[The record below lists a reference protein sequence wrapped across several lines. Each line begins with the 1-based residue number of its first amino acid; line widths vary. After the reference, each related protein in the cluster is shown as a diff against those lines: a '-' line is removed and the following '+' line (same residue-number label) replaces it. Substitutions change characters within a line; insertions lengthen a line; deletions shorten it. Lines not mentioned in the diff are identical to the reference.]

1 MKTQL
6 TAAGLLAA
14 TALAW
19 AASDPVI
26 MTVNG
31 VDVPKSEFEYLYHK
45 NSQQQLDPR
54 PLEEYVE
61 MFKIYKLKVADA
73 RANGIDT
80 TAAFRS
86 EMAQYASELAA
97 PYLSDST
104 YINKLVDVTLDRMK
118 TEAEARHVML
128 YKGDGVSTRR
138 ANRALADSI
147 RGVLLSGGDLAALAA
162 EFSVDRNSATEGG
175 SMGFITAG
183 KFPYNFETA
192 VFETAEGV
200 VAPLVESPY
209 GYHVVVGGKKRPA
222 NGSVLTRHILVMA
235 PKGVPEQVDASA
247 KAKADSIHQ
256 LLVAD
261 PERFAELAQQFSD
274 DRRSGQEG
282 GMLPWFQAGE
292 MIPLFSDA
300 AFALADGQLS
310 EPIRT
315 QVGYHIIQRLQSRPV
330 EDAAALR
337 PGIVSRITNPQD
349 ERYQM
354 VVDDRT
360 ARFAKKFKASLNK
373 PVVAAMR
380 ADACELG
387 LDSAFFAKYG
397 SAPESRAVLLTIGKR
412 PVTVG
417 EFIADAKGKTFTK
430 FTEPEVQLDREIN
443 GYFSRLLNAEA
454 EARLEKEQPDYRN
467 LLNEYREGSLLYE
480 ISLQRV
486 WDKAS
491 RDREGLE
498 QFYAAHRDDYRWQE
512 PHVKGYLVQAAGDSI
527 AEQMRERLQ
536 TAPKDSVVRTFRKA
550 FGAKQGQIERVLATK
565 GQNPMIDNLMFGGEP
580 VQPQNS
586 AYTTYF
592 LFDARLL
599 DEPDELN
606 DVRSLVT
613 NDYQTW
619 LEQQW
624 INELK
629 EKYPVSVNEKV
640 LRKVK

>member
-1 MKTQL
+1 MKTPL
-6 TAAGLLAA
+6 MAACALAA

-19 AASDPVI
+19 AATDPVI

-80 TAAFRS
+80 TAAYRS
-86 EMAQYASELAA
+86 EMAQYATELAA

-104 YINKLVDVTLDRMK
+104 YVNELADETLARLK
-118 TEAEARHVML
+118 TEAEARHIMF
-128 YKGDGVSTRR
+128 YKGDGIQARR
-138 ANRALADSI
+138 ANRALADSV
-147 RGVLLSGGDLAALAA
+147 RTVLVNGGDLSALAR
-162 EFSVDRNSATEGG
+162 EYSVDRNSATNGG
-175 SMGFITAG
+175 VMGFITAG
-183 KFPYNFETA
+183 KFPYSFETA
-192 VFETAEGV
+192 VFTTPEGT

-209 GYHVVVGGKKRPA
+209 GYHIVVGGKKRPA
-222 NGSVLTRHILVMA
+222 QGSVLTRHILVFAQQDA
-235 PKGVPEQVDASA
+235 PADVDAAA
-247 KAKADSIHQ
+247 KAKADSIYQ
-256 LLVAD
+256 LLAAD
-261 PERFAELAQQFSD
+261 TERFAELAEQLSD
-274 DRRSGQEG
+274 DKRSGKEG

-292 MIPLFSDA
+292 MIPQFSDA

-310 EPIRT
+310 EPVRT

-330 EDAAALR
+330 DDAATLR
-337 PGIVSRITNPQD
+337 PGIVSRITSPQD

-360 ARFAKKFKASLNK
+360 ARFAKKYKGALNRRT
-373 PVVAAMR
+373 VDAML
-380 ADACELG
+380 ADAKELG
-387 LDSAFFAKYG
+387 LDSLFRDKYT
-397 SAPESRAVLLTIGKR
+397 SAPESAAVLLTIGKR
-412 PVTVG
+412 PVTV
-417 EFIADAKGKTFTK
+417 ADFMAETASKNYSNFV
-430 FTEPEVQLDREIN
+430 EPEMQLEREIN

-480 ISLQRV
+480 VSLQRV

-498 QFYAAHRDDYRWQE
+498 AYYDAHRADYRWKE
-512 PHVKGYLVQAAGDSI
+512 PHVKGYLIQAADDSI
-527 AEQMRERLQ
+527 ADVIRVTLEA
-536 TAPKDSVVRTFRKA
+536 APKDSVVRTFRKE
-550 FGAKQGQIERVLATK
+550 FSAKQGQIERVLATQ
-565 GQNPMIDNLMFGGEP
+565 GVNAMVDNLMFGGEP

-599 DEPDELN
+599 DEPEELN

-613 NDYQTW
+613 NDFQTW

-624 INELK
+624 IAELK
-629 EKYPVSVNEKV
+629 EKYPVVVNEKV
-640 LRKVK
+640 LKKVK